1 MNLEDFWKAFCFFF
15 AATVSS
21 SRCAAASRSGKI
33 SGAAAGRDNSVY
45 DFPLVNLRFSLILL
59 AVEEEGVRDLVMVW
73 EMSSGAE
80 DQEERSEGL

>member
-1 MNLEDFWKAFCFFF
+1 M
-15 AATVSS
+15 
-21 SRCAAASRSGKI
+21 
-33 SGAAAGRDNSVY
+33 Y
-45 DFPLVNLRFSLILL
+45 DFPLVNLRLSLILP